1 MTKKPPENLA
11 PLLNEDFARTSR
23 HLRFMKALIK
33 IDDPGIE
40 LALLAVVERIAKASP
55 ASAAAAPPRSLIT
68 QALAHAAVC
77 AVARRFT
84 IGRDAKCCGPGR

>member
-11 PLLNEDFARTSR
+11 PLLDEDFARTSR

-40 LALLAVVERIAKASP
+40 LALLAVVERMAKASP
-55 ASAAAAPPRSLIT
+55 ASGDTAPPVRLT
-68 QALAHAAVC
+68 
-77 AVARRFT
+77 ARR
-84 IGRDAKCCGPGR
+84 RLKNKD